1 MRSFFRQPG
10 HAQAI
15 TDALALRAISRIVA
29 PGTGTEA
36 ANGKSRIERESRL
49 NRGACLIQP
58 AEPCQGGSKASM
70 CVTKVSIGFDGSA
83 QPKISSITAR
93 TRCTLRRIP
102 SIPRSGRITSPASKI
117 LKENRTVR
125 NGPLPAGMA
134 ANALRMRCSNP
145 FRLTLP

>member
-36 ANGKSRIERESRL
+36 ANGKSGIRRQSRL

-70 CVTKVSIGFDGSA
+70 CVTKVSLV
-83 QPKISSITAR
+83 SIDRGAAKNLIR
-93 TRCTLRRIP
+93 YRP
-102 SIPRSGRITSPASKI
+102 HAMYVASKSPRSLG
-117 LKENRTVR
+117 LV
-125 NGPLPAGMA
+125 G
-134 ANALRMRCSNP
+134 
-145 FRLTLP
+145 